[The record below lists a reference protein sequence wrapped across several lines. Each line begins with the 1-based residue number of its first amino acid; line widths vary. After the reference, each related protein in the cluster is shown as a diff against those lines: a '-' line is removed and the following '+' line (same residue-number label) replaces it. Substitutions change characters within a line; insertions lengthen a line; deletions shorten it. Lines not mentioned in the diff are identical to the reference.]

1 MDTAPGVQTPG
12 LGRRAWA
19 LGLPNLLAT
28 RKGRLAA
35 FFLLYVTEGIPL
47 GFAATAVA
55 YYLRK
60 SGVSP
65 AEIGAF
71 VGSIYVP
78 WAFKWAFGPLID
90 VFRSRRLGH
99 RRAWILGTQL
109 MMSITLAGLVVFR
122 LPEQLAFFTALLFV
136 HNTFSAM
143 QDVAIDALA
152 VNTLHEDERGLANGL
167 MFAGASVGQMIG
179 GSGVLFLAAYTGF
192 TSTYFF
198 VALAILAVT
207 FFVAWPMNEGLVQAV
222 AESPAG
228 RGLRRAAREM
238 RQFAVDSFRSF
249 LQTRGAF
256 AGVGFSL
263 LPAGAMALGLALASN
278 LSVEFGL
285 DETETAQLQLWTGV
299 ISAVAM
305 VAGGWLSDKLGR
317 RRTLFVYLALMSLPT
332 LWLAWRLQQ
341 LGYIMPRA
349 PEGTVV
355 RDPAL
360 ATALWI
366 ASLVYAV
373 FMGLMYGTRTAIMM
387 DVTNPKVAATQ
398 FTAYMAMANL
408 AIAYSAT
415 WQGMAVEVLGYPKTL
430 MADAVFGLLNLA
442 LVLPLRRPRPGEE
455 SPRAPA
461 RRASRTAGVLA
472 VLCLAW
478 IPFMLDPELLG
489 AARPIANTFFTLIFV
504 AAALM
509 LLAAA
514 AMLPRSVLTRAAP
527 WIAVALFAMY
537 ARRFFEPGPLLH
549 AALGLVAVAAA
560 AALVA
565 LARHRWGEL
574 D

>member
-1 MDTAPGVQTPG
+1 MDTAPGDQTPG
-12 LGRRAWA
+12 LERRAWA

-109 MMSITLAGLVVFR
+109 MMSITLAGL
-122 LPEQLAFFTALLFV
+122 FV

-207 FFVAWPMNEGLVQAV
+207 LFVAWPMNEGLAQAV

-228 RGLRRAAREM
+228 RGLRRAAQEM

-278 LSVEFGL
+278 LAVEFGL
-285 DETETAQLQLWTGV
+285 DETENAQLGLWTGV

-341 LGYIMPRA
+341 LGYIMPRT
-349 PEGTVV
+349 PEGTVA

-387 DVTNPKVAATQ
+387 DVTNPRVAATQ

-415 WQGMAVEVLGYPKTL
+415 WQGMAVEVLGYPGTL
-430 MADAVFGLLNLA
+430 VADAVFGLLNLA
-442 LVLPLRRPRPGEE
+442 LILALRPSRPGEE

-461 RRASRTAGVLA
+461 RRASWTAGVLA

-478 IPFMLDPELLG
+478 IPFMLDPEFLG
-489 AARPIANTFFTLIFV
+489 AARAIANTFFTLIFV

-514 AMLPRSVLTRAAP
+514 AMLPRSVLTCAAP
-527 WIAVALFAMY
+527 WIALALFAMY

-565 LARHRWGEL
+565 LARHRWDEL
-574 D
+574 G